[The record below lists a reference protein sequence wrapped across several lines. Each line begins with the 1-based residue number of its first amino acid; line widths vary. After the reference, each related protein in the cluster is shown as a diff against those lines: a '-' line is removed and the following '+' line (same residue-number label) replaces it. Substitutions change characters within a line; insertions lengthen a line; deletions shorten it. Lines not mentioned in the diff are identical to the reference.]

1 MGKLGLRKRL
11 VQGYPENSFSEAIHL
26 LLIDSSLDMLRN
38 RFLSSPQGICALS
51 RRSMSQGAHRSMSQ
65 GAHLS
70 MSQGVLRSIIVSECR
85 PTVLLDDQLGCFL

>member
-38 RFLSSPQGICALS
+38 RFLSSPQGQRWS
-51 RRSMSQGAHRSMSQ
+51 
-65 GAHLS
+65 
-70 MSQGVLRSIIVSECR
+70 SINARWVELCS
-85 PTVLLDDQLGCFL
+85 LGFLDQLSPYSSNPSSIRMNSG